1 MPTVPRAKIHRVF
14 RAMHTPKKG
23 ACRAF
28 DCRLKLDYTYGVVQ
42 GNFVLYADLEISL
55 VILKEPN
62 ISGVF
67 RQLVPVLGTIA
78 EVIPRNSSSQP
89 SHTANRALA
98 ELLPVPSTR
107 WIFWAEHYPARTSST
122 PAHRL

>member
-55 VILKEPN
+55 AILKEPN
-62 ISGVF
+62 ISGCLGNSCPFWVLLQ
-67 RQLVPVLGTIA
+67 RLSREIPVRSLAVPL
-78 EVIPRNSSSQP
+78 
-89 SHTANRALA
+89 TA
-98 ELLPVPSTR
+98 P
-107 WIFWAEHYPARTSST
+107 
-122 PAHRL
+122 

>member
-1 MPTVPRAKIHRVF
+1 M
-14 RAMHTPKKG
+14 
-23 ACRAF
+23 
-28 DCRLKLDYTYGVVQ
+28 
-42 GNFVLYADLEISL
+42 LYADLEISL
-55 VILKEPN
+55 AILKEPN

-98 ELLPVPSTR
+98 ELFLVPSTR
-107 WIFWAEHYPARTSST
+107 WIFWAEHYPARTGST

>member
-1 MPTVPRAKIHRVF
+1 MPTVLRAKIHRVF

-55 VILKEPN
+55 AILKEPN

-89 SHTANRALA
+89 SRTADRALA

-107 WIFWAEHYPARTSST
+107 WIF
-122 PAHRL
+122 

>member
-1 MPTVPRAKIHRVF
+1 MCSDSSTRRRLHAYGTAGEDSPGFPGDTRTR
-14 RAMHTPKKG
+14 KKG
-23 ACRAF
+23 ASRASG
-28 DCRLKLDYTYGVVQ
+28 CRLKLDYTYGVVQ

-55 VILKEPN
+55 AILKEPN

-89 SHTANRALA
+89 SHTADSALA

-107 WIFWAEHYPARTSST
+107 WIF
-122 PAHRL
+122 

>member
-1 MPTVPRAKIHRVF
+1 M
-14 RAMHTPKKG
+14 
-23 ACRAF
+23 
-28 DCRLKLDYTYGVVQ
+28 
-42 GNFVLYADLEISL
+42 LYADLEISL

-89 SHTANRALA
+89 SHTADRALA

>member
-1 MPTVPRAKIHRVF
+1 M
-14 RAMHTPKKG
+14 
-23 ACRAF
+23 
-28 DCRLKLDYTYGVVQ
+28 
-42 GNFVLYADLEISL
+42 LYADLEISL
-55 VILKEPN
+55 AILKEPN

-98 ELLPVPSTR
+98 ELLQVPSNR
-107 WIFWAEHYPARTSST
+107 WIFKEKNHTARTGST

>member
-1 MPTVPRAKIHRVF
+1 M
-14 RAMHTPKKG
+14 
-23 ACRAF
+23 
-28 DCRLKLDYTYGVVQ
+28 
-42 GNFVLYADLEISL
+42 LYADLEISL
-55 VILKEPN
+55 AILKEPNKEPN

-89 SHTANRALA
+89 SRTADRALA

-107 WIFWAEHYPARTSST
+107 WIF
-122 PAHRL
+122 